1 MYATPALL
9 LKVRQ
14 ISELNVCWNMVIRK
28 IFGYHKWESVRTVID
43 GLGRVD
49 VIHLIQLRKI
59 TFYRRIFNHL
69 KNSVVCNL
77 CILNGSNLY
86 DDCMLAVLHD
96 KAVKDVFNSFSSSV
110 H

>member
-1 MYATPALL
+1 
-9 LKVRQ
+9 
-14 ISELNVCWNMVIRK
+14 MVTRK
-28 IFGYHKWESVRTVID
+28 IFGYHKWESVRVVID
-43 GLGRVD
+43 GLGRVN
-49 VIHLIQLRKI
+49 VMHLIQLRKI

-69 KNSVVCNL
+69 KNSVL
-77 CILNGSNLY
+77 CRLFCVFLNGSNLY